1 MTGMETDRESPG
13 CVGWVGIA
21 IGLVCM
27 VLVIGTPIYR
37 VTTALTR
44 HPQHA
49 AVADVRLPWF
59 CAAGPLTIR
68 GAALCETP

>member
-1 MTGMETDRESPG
+1 METDHEPLG
-13 CVGWVGIA
+13 CVGWTGIV

-44 HPQHA
+44 HPRHA
-49 AVADVRLPWF
+49 AAVDVRPPWF
-59 CAAGPLTIR
+59 CAGGPLTIR
-68 GAALCETP
+68 GAALCGTP